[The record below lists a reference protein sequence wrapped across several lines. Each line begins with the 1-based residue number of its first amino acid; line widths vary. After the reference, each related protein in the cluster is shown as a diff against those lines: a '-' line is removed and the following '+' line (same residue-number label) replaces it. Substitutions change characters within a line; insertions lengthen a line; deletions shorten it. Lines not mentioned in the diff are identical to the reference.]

1 LEIAHATEVKPSA
14 AAPRLWTKDF
24 ILLTVSNLFVYM
36 NLQMITPS
44 LPAYVAQKFN
54 VSSFM
59 ISFVISM
66 FALSAIATRMYAG
79 VAVSRMRRAPLVIA
93 GLLIF
98 LISTMTYYGV
108 GAIALII
115 LVRIVYG
122 VGFGLI
128 STTYGT
134 VVSEII
140 PKRRIGEGMGY
151 FGLSTSLS
159 MSIAPV
165 IGLWLLNDYGFGT
178 LIVVASIL
186 IALVIPIT
194 FAIRMNRQEK
204 SDSQIK
210 TPTKMKLMDRDA
222 LLPCGLNI
230 LLSITYG
237 GLITFITMLGKENHI
252 PNVGWFFLFNALAVL
267 LVRPISGKIYD
278 SKGHGA
284 VLPIGCIMVII
295 SMLLLSYT
303 TSLSMLIVSA
313 LCYGIGYGALQPS
326 LQAWAIQRAKPE
338 NRGVANGAFYNSIDF
353 GIALGSMTL
362 GIVALKTSYAMM
374 FRLSSLF
381 MVLFIVIYVI
391 ARRRQG
397 QS

>member
-1 LEIAHATEVKPSA
+1 MELAHATEVKPS

-36 NLQMITPS
+36 NLQMITPA

-98 LISTMTYYGV
+98 LLSTMTYYGV
-108 GAIALII
+108 GAIAFII

-122 VGFGLI
+122 VGFGII

-140 PKRRIGEGMGY
+140 PRRRIGEGMGY

-178 LIVVASIL
+178 LIVVASVL

-204 SDSQIK
+204 SDSQGK
-210 TPTKMKLMDRDA
+210 APMKMKLMDRDA

-284 VLPIGCIMVII
+284 VLPIGCVMVII

-326 LQAWAIQRAKPE
+326 LQAWAIQKAKPE

-362 GIVALKTSYAMM
+362 GIVALKTSYAVM

-391 ARRRQG
+391 TRRRQG

>member
-1 LEIAHATEVKPSA
+1 MELAHATEVKPSTA
-14 AAPRLWTKDF
+14 SRLWTKDF
-24 ILLTVSNLFVYM
+24 ILITVSNLFVYL
-36 NLQMITPS
+36 NLQMITPA
-44 LPAYVAQKFN
+44 LPAYVSQKFN
-54 VSSFM
+54 VSSLM

-79 VAVSRMRRAPLVIA
+79 VAVSRMRRVPLVIA

-98 LISTMTYYGV
+98 LLSTMTYYGV

-122 VGFGLI
+122 VGFGII

-134 VVSEII
+134 VVSEIV

-165 IGLWLLNDYGFGT
+165 IGLWLLTDYGFGT

-186 IALVIPIT
+186 IAIVIPIT
-194 FAIRMNRQEK
+194 FTIQMNRQEK
-204 SDSQIK
+204 TSHTVKKPMKIK
-210 TPTKMKLMDRDA
+210 FMDRDA
-222 LLPCGLNI
+222 LLPCVLTI

-278 SKGHGA
+278 SRGHGV
-284 VLPIGCIMVII
+284 VLPIGCFMVII
-295 SMLLLSYT
+295 SMLFLSYT
-303 TSLSMLIVSA
+303 TSLPMLIVSA
-313 LCYGIGYGALQPS
+313 LCYGVGYGALQPS